1 VNAQKKIIDVLNDL
15 LTDELSAM
23 DQYFVHAR
31 MLEDLGYQ
39 ELSLRNEREMN
50 DEKQHAD
57 TLIRHILELDAIP
70 DVGRRLPLQ
79 IGKAIPDILRNDLA
93 LEHKVIDD
101 LTDAIALCEREK
113 ASATSA
119 VLKDLLHVSRGTR
132 YWQEEQL
139 ALIDEVGLENYH
151 DTQLA

>member
-1 VNAQKKIIDVLNDL
+1 MANQKKILGVLNDL

-31 MLEDLGYQ
+31 VLNNLGYK

-50 DEKQHAD
+50 DERQHAD
-57 TLIRHILELDAIP
+57 ILIQHILDLDASP

-79 IGKAIPDILRNDLA
+79 IGKTVEDILRNDLA

-101 LTDAIALCEREK
+101 LHDAITLCEQEQ
-113 ASATSA
+113 ATGTSRM
-119 VLKDLLHVSRGTR
+119 LKQLQAVSRGSR

-139 ALIDEVGLENYH
+139 GLMEALETSE
-151 DTQLA
+151 